1 MWSSLLVAAALA
13 VNSSTPDTLIVP
25 LREVV
30 VTGTRVRESALRAPA
45 SVSVI
50 DRPSFRNGRDLSLS
64 DALEGVPGV
73 FVQSRSGGQ
82 DVRITIRGYGAR
94 GNGDRSNA
102 GNIRGIRVLT
112 DGIPVSEPDG
122 RTSLDLVDLGATD
135 RIEVSRSNA
144 SALYGNASGG
154 VVNLMTNLS
163 FEKPFMRY
171 EQRAGSFGFH
181 REQGVLGFAAGRGR
195 GTLSLGN
202 STFEGW
208 RAHSSSSATLGHLR
222 FASPLG
228 DASKLTLISD
238 LVSTLNRFPGA
249 LTSAEL
255 AADREQANPTYVARD
270 ERRWNR
276 VGRVAATLEHA
287 LDEKQDLSVSLWAEP
302 KVLQR
307 SERNRFRDFNRIH
320 TGGSVVYS
328 AAYALGEG
336 VEARTT
342 VGGDEAFQDGSIMFY
357 GLTPSGGR
365 STSVVANKREAANS
379 AGGFAQ
385 QTITWNERWSVQLAG
400 RYDNLWYIAQ
410 DRIEPNLDATK
421 RFTRV
426 TPKGSISYRLPNHT
440 IFASLGGGVEA
451 PAFNE
456 IDPGPPYDAITS
468 LNPFLE
474 AMRST
479 TYELGARGVLGTA
492 LGPWRYD
499 AAVYQIDT
507 DNEIVPQNGGGF
519 FFTAGRSQRRGA
531 ELTLDWQ
538 PLGALTLRGTGSF
551 SNNEYK
557 RYSNELGDFSGN
569 AMPGLPKVFFAGSA
583 RAKLPRGF
591 SAEVGLHGSGKYF
604 ADDANTAQADAYG
617 LLNAT
622 LDWAREAPRGS
633 LRAFVSGN
641 NLLDKKHV
649 ASVFI
654 NGLAGR
660 YYEPGLPLNV
670 SGGLTVTWQ

>member
-1 MWSSLLVAAALA
+1 MWSSLFTAIVLA
-13 VNSSTPDTLIVP
+13 VNSSTLDTLIVP
-25 LREVV
+25 LKEIV
-30 VTGTRVRESALRAPA
+30 VTGTRVRESAFRAP
-45 SVSVI
+45 SSISVI
-50 DRPSFRNGRDLSLS
+50 DRRAFSNGRELSLS
-64 DALEGVPGV
+64 DALGGVPGV
-73 FVQSRSGGQ
+73 FVQSRSGAQ

-135 RIEVSRSNA
+135 RIEVSRSNGT
-144 SALYGNASGG
+144 SIYGNASGG
-154 VVNLMTNLS
+154 VVNLTTNLS
-163 FEKPFMRY
+163 FEKPFVRF

-195 GTLSLGN
+195 GTVSLAN

-208 RAHSSSSATLGHLR
+208 RAHSSSSATLAHLR

-249 LTSAEL
+249 LTAAEL
-255 AADREQANPTYVARD
+255 ATDREQANPTYVARD

-287 LDEKQDLSVSLWAEP
+287 LDEKQDMTVSLWAEP

-320 TGGSVVYS
+320 TGGSALYS
-328 AAYALGEG
+328 SSYALTEG
-336 VEARTT
+336 IEARTT
-342 VGGDEAFQDGSIMFY
+342 LGADEAFQDGSIMFY

-365 STSVVANKREAANS
+365 DTAVIANKREAANS
-379 AGGFAQ
+379 AGGFLQ
-385 QTITWNERWSVQLAG
+385 QTVTWNDRWSAQIAA

-410 DRIEPNLDATK
+410 DRIEPDLNATK

-426 TPKGSISYRLPNHT
+426 TPKGSISYRLANHT
-440 IFASLGGGVEA
+440 IFASLGGGVES

-468 LNPFLE
+468 LNPFLD

-479 TYELGARGVLGTA
+479 TYEIGARGVLGSA
-492 LGPWRYD
+492 VGPWRYD
-499 AAVYQIDT
+499 AAIYQIET
-507 DNEIVPQNGGGF
+507 SNEIVPQNGGGYF
-519 FFTAGRSQRRGA
+519 TTAGRSQRIGA

-538 PLGALTLRGTGSF
+538 PLTSLVLHATGSF

-557 RYSNELGDFSGN
+557 RYTNELGDFSGN
-569 AMPGLPKVFFAGSA
+569 DMPGLPRLFFASSG
-583 RAKLPRGF
+583 RAKLPQGF
-591 SAEVGLHGSGKYF
+591 SAELGVSGSGNYF
-604 ADDANTAQADAYG
+604 ADDANTAEAEAYH
-617 LLNAT
+617 LVNAT
-622 LDWAREAPRGS
+622 LDWSRDLPRGTV
-633 LRAFVSGN
+633 RAFVSGA
-641 NLLDKKHV
+641 NLLDQDHV

-670 SGGLTVTWQ
+670 SGGLSVSWR